1 MISVVTVNYNDPETV
16 EKYVNSILYYSS
28 VDNIIVVDNASTN
41 NSFVRLYDEFK
52 DTSKVSVI
60 QSGHNGGYG
69 FGNNVGVKY
78 ALEHFNSDY
87 ILISNSDVKYKD
99 STISNLAT
107 FMNQNPEL
115 AVISPR
121 MLDINKKPV
130 PNCAW
135 KIPDKKQAIKVVM
148 VGVRRDTGL
157 LYDFDKQSPLKYV
170 DCVAGSLLL
179 VRSKAFQE
187 IGGYDENIFLFCEE
201 TVLGIRMKKFGW
213 KSAIA
218 QQEYFIHAHSVS
230 INKTYKSKK
239 KTDLLTWN
247 SRKYILQNYYD
258 YSKGELSM
266 MDALVK
272 CHIELSA
279 IKHRIVK

>member
-1 MISVVTVNYNDPETV
+1 MVSVVTVNYNDADTMI
-16 EKYVNSILYYSS
+16 KYVDRIMLFECIEHIVI
-28 VDNIIVVDNASTN
+28 VDNKSTDDSFMSLSQKYIHTDIVSI
-41 NSFVRLYDEFK
+41 
-52 DTSKVSVI
+52 I
-60 QSGHNGGYG
+60 QSGRNGGYG

-78 ALEHFNSDY
+78 AIDHFNSDY

-99 STISNLAT
+99 LTIANLVA
-107 FMNQNPEL
+107 FMDQDPRL

-130 PNCAW
+130 PNSAW
-135 KIPDKKQAIKVVM
+135 RIPDKKQAVRAAM
-148 VGVRRDTGL
+148 VGVRKDTGL
-157 LYDFDKQSPLKYV
+157 LYDFENKTPLKYV

-179 VRSKAFQE
+179 VRASAFQK

-201 TVLGIRMKKFGW
+201 TVLGIRMNKSRW
-213 KSAIA
+213 KSAVA

-247 SRKYILQNYYD
+247 SRKYILENYYNC
-258 YSKGELSM
+258 SKPELAM
-266 MDALVK
+266 MDILVK

-279 IKHRIVK
+279 FKHRIIK